1 MPSRRIRTV
10 LVTGADGQLG
20 SRLVRQ
26 LLQAGYRVRGT
37 ILPPAL
43 DPNRARDGGGLRATA
58 RQLARGLLGRRSGHL
73 GHRKDPLAGLDVE
86 LATGDLRD
94 PRFSGDAVAGVDA
107 VLHTAN
113 FTRADAFENNVVAT
127 LNVVRECAKRVAVI
141 RRLIHVS
148 SSSVYPNDPHVLA
161 CDYQP
166 VDERHP
172 LRPVGAYGQSK
183 LVGEKIVWACAQET
197 GLPATVVRPSMM
209 ASGELASTMWSV
221 GTVAGILRKG
231 ASHPESELYAG
242 ADESRRE
249 LQRRATSAEQ
259 PCAITDREGR
269 PWVCRLVDARDV
281 AAGIVR
287 ALECESSV
295 GETLNLSGARAVPYP
310 EAAAIV
316 AELSGAGPLHFQA
329 SVRWVYDLDDRKART
344 MLGYAPAWDVREMIE
359 GALAFRG
366 DHVDGLA

>member
-1 MPSRRIRTV
+1 MPSRGGRTV
-10 LVTGADGQLG
+10 LVTGANGQLG

-26 LLQAGYRVRGT
+26 LLHDGYRVRGT
-37 ILPPAL
+37 ILPAAL
-43 DPNRARDGGGLRATA
+43 DPERAQHGWGFRATA
-58 RQLARGLLGRRSGHL
+58 RRLARRLLGRRSGHR
-73 GHRKDPLAGLDVE
+73 GQPKDALAGLDVE

-94 PRFSGDAVAGVDA
+94 PKFAADSVAGVDA

-127 LNVVRECAKRVAVI
+127 LNVVRECAKRVDVI

-183 LVGEKIVWACAQET
+183 LVGERIVWAFAQEA

-209 ASGELASTMWSV
+209 ASGEVASTMWSV

-287 ALECESSV
+287 ALESEAAV
-295 GETLNLSGARAVPYP
+295 WETLNLSGARAVPYP

-316 AELSGAGPLHFQA
+316 AELSGAAPLNFQA

-344 MLGYAPAWDVREMIE
+344 MLGYAPAWDVRQMIE
-359 GALAFRG
+359 GALAFRSG
-366 DHVDGLA
+366 HVDGPA

>member
-1 MPSRRIRTV
+1 MPSGPIRTV

-26 LLQAGYRVRGT
+26 LLHGGYRVRGT
-37 ILPPAL
+37 ILPAAG
-43 DPNRARDGGGLRATA
+43 ARDGGGFRATA
-58 RQLARGLLGRRSGHL
+58 RRIARDLLGRRSGHP

-94 PRFSGDAVAGVDA
+94 PGFSADALAGVDA

-113 FTRADAFENNVVAT
+113 FTRSDAFENNVVAT
-127 LNVVRECAKRVAVI
+127 LNVVRECAKRAAVI

-161 CDYQP
+161 CDYYP
-166 VDERHP
+166 VDELHP
-172 LRPVGAYGQSK
+172 LRPVGQYGQSK
-183 LVGEKIVWACAQET
+183 LVGEKIVWAFAQEA
-197 GLPATVVRPSMM
+197 GLPTTVVRPSMM

-221 GTVAGILRKG
+221 GTIAGILRKG

-242 ADESRRE
+242 AEESRRE
-249 LQRRATSAEQ
+249 LQRRARSVEQ

-287 ALECESSV
+287 ALESESAV
-295 GETLNLSGARAVPYP
+295 GETLNLSGSRAVPYP

-316 AELSGAGPLHFQA
+316 AELSGADLLHFQA
-329 SVRWVYDLDDRKART
+329 PVRWVYDLDDRKART
-344 MLGYAPAWDVREMIE
+344 MLGYAPARDVREMIQ
-359 GALAFRG
+359 GALAFRDG
-366 DHVDGLA
+366 HADGLV